1 MRPTTLVF
9 PIDEHNRILLGCK
22 KRGFGQGKYNGFG
35 GKIEPGETFRQ
46 CAVRE
51 LYEESGLLANPQDLE
66 CVALF
71 DFQFPIDET
80 LTHIS
85 YTYVVRTFTGDVKET
100 DEMESRWILIDEIPY
115 EHMWSGD
122 REWIPQLLKGDKLV
136 GIIAFDRDNSGVDL
150 MKLNIVD
157 EVMESEL
164 VARIDAYI
172 EENTED
178 L

>member
-51 LYEESGLLANPQDLE
+51 LYEESGLVANPQDLE

-71 DFQFPIDET
+71 DFQFSFDET

-100 DEMESRWILIDEIPY
+100 DEMESRWIPIDEIPY

>member
-1 MRPTTLVF
+1 
-9 PIDEHNRILLGCK
+9 
-22 KRGFGQGKYNGFG
+22 
-35 GKIEPGETFRQ
+35 
-46 CAVRE
+46 
-51 LYEESGLLANPQDLE
+51 
-66 CVALF
+66 
-71 DFQFPIDET
+71 
-80 LTHIS
+80 
-85 YTYVVRTFTGDVKET
+85 
-100 DEMESRWILIDEIPY
+100 
-115 EHMWSGD
+115 MWSGD